1 MTVSPVGL
9 GPLPHSLSGSA
20 CQLPWS
26 RAFSHRARPG
36 GGTGGL
42 LTSSRTGC
50 GSGCGTAGPRRLSG
64 AAALRR
70 RVTAAGY
77 RREMAPPG
85 RPATSLWGSP
95 FPPPYKCHP
104 SSLVPLKALAAE
116 PGGHCAVPQCRAAGR
131 ARHSRAARPAST
143 GVHPAP
149 RPPSAGCH
157 SLPREHRPLALT
169 ALPRPQGAAG
179 WKRAG

>member
-1 MTVSPVGL
+1 
-9 GPLPHSLSGSA
+9 
-20 CQLPWS
+20 
-26 RAFSHRARPG
+26 
-36 GGTGGL
+36 
-42 LTSSRTGC
+42 
-50 GSGCGTAGPRRLSG
+50 
-64 AAALRR
+64 
-70 RVTAAGY
+70 
-77 RREMAPPG
+77 MAPPG

-179 WKRAG
+179 WKRAGPRLTSFLQEGGQEAAAAAAGRLHPGGEPPPAPGRQMTCIIVCLDAICATNETLEKN